1 MNELVVDV
9 KLYGKNVGLL
19 SWNEKRSLAEFQY
32 YPDFFRTGLNVSPII
47 MPLKKSLMDFV
58 YTFPTNKNDCFKGL
72 PGMIADSLPDK
83 YGNEIID
90 TWFAARGVS
99 DRSITP
105 LDRLC
110 YIGCRAMGALEFY
123 PSRDIKELNES
134 TVLRMESLVDL
145 ADKVFRDREAFKEN
159 IRQEDKAILDILKVG
174 TSAGGAKPKALIAI
188 DERTNEVRS
197 GQVKAPEGFT
207 YWLLKFDGTTFEE
220 NGEKIDHPKGIGN
233 IEYAY
238 HKMAVDCN
246 IQMTECRLL
255 QERDSYH
262 FMTKRFDRT
271 DNGEKIHSQTLAA
284 IAHYDRNALHSYEE
298 AFLVMRKMGL
308 NYDEMEQFFRRMVF
322 NVISR
327 NHDDHTKNH
336 SFLMDRKGKW
346 TLSPAYDICYAYS
359 PKGQWTDTH
368 QMSINGKKDNF
379 KWSDL
384 TEVGSRMDIKN
395 TDYIIGEIV
404 DVVSKW
410 KEYAKNCGVHENHA
424 NLIANNHR
432 LLLPPEKIIQK
443 KVKNESV
450 NTNSSNER
458 KERISDITI
467 IKSAMETKIRCKIDG
482 NWQMGEN
489 LSQKDKKRYEE
500 VKLSG
505 NKSDIANL
513 KAELAEKYFKNE
525 LDNTKKCTLK
535 R

>member
-1 MNELVVDV
+1 
-9 KLYGKNVGLL
+9 
-19 SWNEKRSLAEFQY
+19 
-32 YPDFFRTGLNVSPII
+32 
-47 MPLKKSLMDFV
+47 
-58 YTFPTNKNDCFKGL
+58 
-72 PGMIADSLPDK
+72 
-83 YGNEIID
+83 
-90 TWFAARGVS
+90 
-99 DRSITP
+99 
-105 LDRLC
+105 
-110 YIGCRAMGALEFY
+110 MGALEFY

-220 NGEKIDHPKGIGN
+220 TGEKIDHPKGRGN

-298 AFLVMRKMGL
+298 AFLVMRKLGL

-404 DVVSKW
+404 DVVSRW